1 MPLRAYIP
9 PGRDFYYLRGT
20 VRAGKKSRSIFESA
34 GIGKREPSAATRAEE
49 IRLRRETEIYNE
61 LLYGPKRVVT
71 FTENASDYCEKRN
84 RDRVAE
90 NPALAG
96 TPDKEAEYVAK
107 WITFL
112 RRRGLADIPLSEFCD
127 ERREETVKALAAYFR
142 EVHDAK
148 GNALD
153 TKQRESNVYCALMN
167 HAVAKTWASPGF
179 PRPELPAQDI
189 FATPVNKWLYD
200 EEIQLLVKSAGK
212 KLKIFAAGVFAT
224 GIRGGEFL
232 YISRRA
238 PKLSD
243 PLSTGLSL
251 EPGHEFFYLGWT
263 RTKNRKPI
271 VRTIPDWYVAML
283 QTYLEDRTDQH
294 DALILTPKNRPYKRP
309 RRQSGFQVK
318 TAWKAMRERAAKV
331 VERLARRKLGR
342 DLTREAARL
351 MNRAAILRTVTPHWG
366 RHNAASH
373 IVRKGLGKHAAQ
385 KAAGWRS
392 ERMVER
398 YLHLAPEY
406 AKDLANTLDFGMGK
420 VAAQSTGPTKRLHAK
435 NRTA

>member
-9 PGRDFYYLRGT
+9 PRREFYYLRGT
-20 VRAGKKSRSIFESA
+20 VRAGKKARSIFESA
-34 GIGKREPSAATRAEE
+34 GIGKGEPSAATRAEE

-61 LLYGPKRVVT
+61 LLYGPKRVIT
-71 FTENASDYCEKRN
+71 FTENASEYCEKRN

-96 TPDKEAEYVAK
+96 LPDKEAEYVAK

-127 ERREETVKALAAYFR
+127 ERRDDVLRTLGDYFR

-148 GNALD
+148 GNTLD
-153 TKQRESNVYCALMN
+153 TKQREANVYCALMN
-167 HAVAKTWASPGF
+167 HAVAKNRASPAF

-232 YISRRA
+232 YLSRR
-238 PKLSD
+238 PPNFSD

-251 EPGHEFFYLGWT
+251 ELGHECFYLGWT

-271 VRTIPDWYVAML
+271 VRAIPDWYVAML
-283 QTYLEDRTDQH
+283 QTYLEGRTDQH
-294 DALILTPKNRPYKRP
+294 DALILTPKNQPYRRP
-309 RRQSGFQVK
+309 RRQTGFQVK
-318 TAWKAMRERAAKV
+318 TAWKAMRERAAAV
-331 VERLARRKLGR
+331 VERLARRKLVRG
-342 DLTREAARL
+342 LTREAARL
-351 MNRAAILRTVTPHWG
+351 MNRASILRTVTPHWG

-406 AKDLANTLDFGMGK
+406 AKDLANTLDFGMGNDGEQ
-420 VAAQSTGPTKRLHAK
+420 VVDRVGSLHSRRRPA
-435 NRTA
+435 